1 MIVRQNLKWP
11 KLIKMKIK
19 TVTFLILA
27 LHISFNIYSQKIIV
41 NGRESTGKLSWD
53 DFTGKVIEGSAF
65 NAFTSYKFNTK
76 FANIKFISDSAIVN
90 GFEVVLEFDNIN
102 SWAKKDKVTDNLL
115 VHEQG
120 HFDIGILCT
129 REIMAKFKEAKF
141 TKENYR
147 ILFQNIINDAS
158 KKYKEMGIK
167 YDDETDHSKN
177 TKQQIKWN
185 SFFSEQLGNN

>member
-41 NGRESTGKLSWD
+41 NGQESTGKLNWD
-53 DFTGKVIEGSAF
+53 DFTGKVIEGSPF